1 MEMKQL
7 IEFAKEFIQKH
18 PQHKGEV
25 IDLVQL
31 CKDEIEEG
39 GSISHEINLCIG
51 SIQDLL
57 TNQE

>member
-18 PQHKGEV
+18 PQHKEEV

-31 CKDEIEEG
+31 CKDEIGEG
-39 GSISHEINLCIG
+39 GSPQHEINLCIG